1 MNFFYCVF
9 RKDVKNAISA
19 FFTQV
24 QNMEE
29 RIQINN
35 KKDADL
41 LVRQLLNI
49 GEAMYQSG
57 GEISRIEDS
66 LHRLGKAYGAIHVSV
81 YAITSSIVL
90 TAEFSDEY
98 SITQIRRI
106 KNRGKIDCL
115 KMEDLNQLC
124 RDCSSEPI
132 PVSLLKEK
140 VLSIT
145 NEKPVKSVVYLGQFI
160 AATSF
165 AIFFGGNLVDA
176 FAAAIGVCVIG
187 LMQQYVRKYFSAEL
201 FFNIVVSFA
210 TGVVVSCV
218 SLFIPN
224 LHVNQILIGDI
235 MVLIPGI
242 AITNSIRYIFS
253 GDIVSSLEKLMD
265 SLLQAF
271 SIAVGFM
278 LALLITRV
286 PLTDATPLGE
296 PLKSLLQVVFA
307 GIGTLGFCMS
317 FNMRKKHIII
327 PSIGGLI
334 CWASYLFMFNR
345 TDMIFVSTLVSAIII
360 GIYGSVFSHIAKVPT
375 TIMFI
380 PACVP
385 LIPGGNLYNMAL
397 SMISSDWSGFASN
410 FALLALYTTGIS
422 FGLAIIGE
430 TEKII
435 AKCLAM
441 HKINK

>member
-1 MNFFYCVF
+1 
-9 RKDVKNAISA
+9 
-19 FFTQV
+19 
-24 QNMEE
+24 MEE
-29 RIQINN
+29 RTQINN
-35 KKDADL
+35 KKEADL

-49 GEAMYQSG
+49 GESMYCSG

-66 LHRLGKAYGAIHVSV
+66 LHRLGKTYGAKHVSV

-90 TAEFSDEY
+90 TAEFPKDY

-106 KNRGKIDCL
+106 KNRGKIDCH
-115 KMEDLNQLC
+115 KMEELNQLC
-124 RDCSSEPI
+124 RDCEKEPI
-132 PVSLLKEK
+132 PVNLLKER

-145 NEKPVKSVVYLGQFI
+145 KASPVKSYVYLGQFI

-165 AIFFGGNLVDA
+165 AIFFGGNLSDA

-201 FFNIVVSFA
+201 FFNIAVSFA
-210 TGVVVSCV
+210 TGLVVSLISMFV
-218 SLFIPN
+218 PN

-235 MVLIPGI
+235 MVLIPGV

-271 SIAVGFM
+271 GIAIGFM
-278 LALLITRV
+278 LALLITKV
-286 PLTDATPLGE
+286 PLIDAAPLND
-296 PLKSLLQVVFA
+296 PLKSILQVVFA
-307 GIGTLGFCMS
+307 GIGTLGFGMS

-327 PSIGGLI
+327 PTIGGVI
-334 CWASYLFMFNR
+334 CWASYLIMLDI

-360 GIYGSVFSHIAKVPT
+360 GVYGSVFSHVAKVPT

-380 PACVP
+380 PACIP

-397 SMISSDWSGFASN
+397 AMISSDRIKFMTN
-410 FALLALYTTGIS
+410 FALLALYTIGIS
-422 FGLAIIGE
+422 FGLAIVGE
-430 TEKII
+430 AEKII
-435 AKCLAM
+435 SASGTKTRG
-441 HKINK
+441 

>member
-1 MNFFYCVF
+1 
-9 RKDVKNAISA
+9 
-19 FFTQV
+19 
-24 QNMEE
+24 
-29 RIQINN
+29 
-35 KKDADL
+35 
-41 LVRQLLNI
+41 
-49 GEAMYQSG
+49 
-57 GEISRIEDS
+57 
-66 LHRLGKAYGAIHVSV
+66 
-81 YAITSSIVL
+81 
-90 TAEFSDEY
+90 
-98 SITQIRRI
+98 
-106 KNRGKIDCL
+106 
-115 KMEDLNQLC
+115 
-124 RDCSSEPI
+124 
-132 PVSLLKEK
+132 
-140 VLSIT
+140 
-145 NEKPVKSVVYLGQFI
+145 
-160 AATSF
+160 
-165 AIFFGGNLVDA
+165 
-176 FAAAIGVCVIG
+176 
-187 LMQQYVRKYFSAEL
+187 MQQYVKKYFSAEL

-218 SLFIPN
+218 SFFIPN

-334 CWASYLFMFNR
+334 CWASYLFMLNR

-435 AKCLAM
+435 AKCLTM
-441 HKINK
+441 HKMNN